1 MTLDAAQREDMKRA
15 AADWAPGGEG
25 TTTISIEVAELFPK
39 FGRVRANPNPNP
51 NPNPN
56 QVAALFPKFG
66 RFGSVEGVVHT
77 EGVFYTPGAYVP
89 VQVSAYVPG
98 RHHADNV
105 QTPCRCMCTLRAARC
120 MLHVRGLCDAMP
132 THVPSR
138 PPNSRRTRGT
148 RCRTSRLRRA
158 LAVALPLPLRVP

>member
-1 MTLDAAQREDMKRA
+1 MTLDAAQIENVSSA

-39 FGRVRANPNPNP
+39 FGRVRANP

-98 RHHADNV
+98 RRHADTV
-105 QTPCRCMCTLRAARC
+105 QTPVHVHVAR
-120 MLHVRGLCDAMP
+120 
-132 THVPSR
+132 
-138 PPNSRRTRGT
+138 
-148 RCRTSRLRRA
+148 
-158 LAVALPLPLRVP
+158 